1 MIFGNEF
8 HMLAQEGRLAQ
19 STLLSGMEFL
29 RNADYDNTGSYY
41 AAFFQLSIGLE
52 RLMKIAFILNHKAKH
67 DLKNPSGKDVR
78 ALGHD
83 LVAAYEVCKN
93 LAADRA
99 MNMARWFEAGTP
111 EHDMLSH
118 LSEFAKGARY
128 YNLDTFAERQPFS
141 DPIVKWYAAHKR
153 IADTYI
159 SYAKQE
165 KINNLA
171 IAHCDKHGLHGWE
184 RSITGEYRL
193 TVDCTFIHEL
203 FRQANPYCVW
213 TVINILKP
221 FHSLLSRLSDE
232 VHEVEAPKGIDE
244 YTVPDMQEFFPMCL
258 CDRQTAIRR
267 KRWIGLY

>member
-8 HMLAQEGRLAQ
+8 HMLSQEGRLAQ

-29 RNADYDNTGSYY
+29 RNANYDNTGSYY

-67 DLKNPSGKDVR
+67 DLKNPPGKAVR
-78 ALGHD
+78 ALGHNLLD
-83 LVAAYEVCKN
+83 AYDVCSR
-93 LAADRA
+93 LASDRG
-99 MNMARWFEAGTP
+99 MNMARWFVSDTP
-111 EHDMLSH
+111 EYDLLSH
-118 LSEFAKGARY
+118 LSEFANGARY
-128 YNLDTFAERQPFS
+128 FNLDTFAERQS
-141 DPIVKWYAAHKR
+141 HGDPIVKWYTVHKS

-165 KINNLA
+165 KINQRA
-171 IAHCDKHGLHGWE
+171 IVHCDRHQLYGWE
-184 RSITGEYRL
+184 RSITGEYRS
-193 TVDCTFIHEL
+193 TIDCTFIHEL

-213 TVINILKP
+213 TVVKILRP

-232 VHEVEAPKGIDE
+232 VHEVETRKGIDE

-258 CDRQTAIRR
+258 CDRQTSIRR
-267 KRWIGLY
+267 KKWIGLY